1 MIQKKKKPAFK
12 VPNLG
17 FFKSVKARWRKP
29 RGTANKK
36 RMKYRFM
43 GCLPK
48 IGYRNADVIRGNHP
62 SGMKEAFISNMGD
75 LDAQKGITDVVLRFA
90 SGIGMRKR
98 KLMEE
103 KAKSMNLRVLN
114 ICGTPEEKSNAYE
127 KKQAFMKAKSGSEK
141 KKAPQQMAPAQAAP
155 KMGTA
160 QSKPKA
166 QFQPPRS
173 KGGPVTATK

>member
-17 FFKSVKARWRKP
+17 FFKAIKARWRKP

-36 RMKYRFM
+36 RMKYQFM

-62 SGMKEAFISNMGD
+62 SGMKEVFISNMGD
-75 LDAQKGITDVVLRFA
+75 LDALKGAKDVVLRFA

-103 KAKSMNLRVLN
+103 KAKSIGLRVLN
-114 ICGTPEEKSNAYE
+114 ICGTPEEKTKAYE
-127 KKQAFMKAKSGSEK
+127 KKQAFMKAKTGSV
-141 KKAPQQMAPAQAAP
+141 KKAPPQMPPSQGMPKTAAP
-155 KMGTA
+155 QVK
-160 QSKPKA
+160 SKA
-166 QFQPPRS
+166 QIQPPRS